1 MRPSITSPVVVRRPS
16 AIVLFRAGLVIVA
29 SAFLVGPQSAASA
42 DDFSIHELL
51 TKRFP
56 HRISD
61 DIYLDPCKAGKKT
74 NCKCIEFSAHLYCN
88 FNSRPSANYANR
100 VCSNSAFLRQVDNHI
115 GGKLWNGL
123 MNVDQAL
130 DVHFFPKPQFSWK
143 IVQFLNS

>member
-16 AIVLFRAGLVIVA
+16 AIVLFRAGLVIVT

-61 DIYLDPCKAGKKT
+61 DIYLDPCKAGKQT
-74 NCKCIEFSAHLYCN
+74 NCKCIEFSAHLCCN

-115 GGKLWNGL
+115 GGE
-123 MNVDQAL
+123 AL
-130 DVHFFPKPQFSWK
+130 EWFDERRPGIRQTFFPEAPILVK
-143 IVQFLNS
+143 NSPISQ